1 MRNYGLIVC
10 LLLAMGNLTWQ
21 GYDWQRNSEVR
32 AEPQKA
38 VFIGDEIEIY
48 DEKDNQFKRV
58 RVEKVN
64 DFGKTTEI
72 EVSDPQRHKTH
83 RFEMQNK

>member
-1 MRNYGLIVC
+1 MRKYGLIVC
-10 LLLAMGNLTWQ
+10 LFLAMGNLTWQ

-48 DEKDNQFKRV
+48 DEDDNQFKRV

-72 EVSDPQRHKTH
+72 EVIDPLRQETH
-83 RFEMQNK
+83 RFEMKNK